1 MRLVVVG
8 GGIAGLAAAHRAVE
22 LARERGIALELTLL
36 EARERLGG
44 TIATERMGGFLVE
57 AGPDSFLSEK
67 PWALALC
74 KRLGVEDRLT
84 RTDDRFRKVYV
95 WRAGRLHPLPDGF
108 QLLAPTRLAPFLRS
122 PLFSWPGKLRMAL
135 DLVLPRGGADD
146 ESLGAFVR
154 RRLGREALER
164 VAQPLVAGI
173 YTADPDDLSLA
184 ATLPRFLELEKR
196 ERSILLALWRA
207 ARTAPQPGT
216 SGARWSLFVTFKE
229 GMEELVATLAAR
241 LPVGA
246 ALVKHPVTGVE
257 RRGEAWRVDIDA
269 SGPMAADRV
278 ILATETHVAARLLR
292 YVDPSLATLLGEIPY
307 ASSAT
312 ISLGYRHADVPH
324 ALDGFGF
331 VVPRVEGR
339 ALLAC
344 TFSSVKYPG
353 RAPAGH
359 VLLRCFV
366 GGALDERIL
375 ELDDASLAR
384 RARDELGQALGIK
397 AEPVLTRLFRWPAA
411 MPQYHVGHLARV
423 ETIERRLAGLPG
435 LRLAGGAYRGVG
447 IADCIRAG
455 EDAAERAL
463 GAVG

>member
-1 MRLVVVG
+1 
-8 GGIAGLAAAHRAVE
+8 
-22 LARERGIALELTLL
+22 
-36 EARERLGG
+36 
-44 TIATERMGGFLVE
+44 
-57 AGPDSFLSEK
+57 
-67 PWALALC
+67 
-74 KRLGVEDRLT
+74 
-84 RTDDRFRKVYV
+84 
-95 WRAGRLHPLPDGF
+95 
-108 QLLAPTRLAPFLRS
+108 
-122 PLFSWPGKLRMAL
+122 
-135 DLVLPRGGADD
+135 
-146 ESLGAFVR
+146 
-154 RRLGREALER
+154 
-164 VAQPLVAGI
+164 
-173 YTADPDDLSLA
+173 
-184 ATLPRFLELEKR
+184 
-196 ERSILLALWRA
+196 
-207 ARTAPQPGT
+207 
-216 SGARWSLFVTFKE
+216 
-229 GMEELVATLAAR
+229 
-241 LPVGA
+241 
-246 ALVKHPVTGVE
+246 
-257 RRGEAWRVDIDA
+257 
-269 SGPMAADRV
+269 MAADRV

-331 VVPRVEGR
+331 VVPRIEGR